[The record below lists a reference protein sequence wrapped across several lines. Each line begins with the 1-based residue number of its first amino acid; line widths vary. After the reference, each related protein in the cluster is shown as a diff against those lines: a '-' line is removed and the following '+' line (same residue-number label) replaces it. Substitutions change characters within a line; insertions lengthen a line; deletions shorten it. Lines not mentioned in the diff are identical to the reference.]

1 MEWSESFKP
10 SCSLKDSV
18 YDALKT
24 QIILGRLQA
33 GEQLNIAELAKNMGI
48 SSAPVREAL
57 SMLHQNG
64 FVVLNPR
71 KKATVSN
78 VLTNDYNILMD
89 LRQLLE
95 PYAAK
100 LSAKNIPD
108 NELQGMRKKLEA
120 VLKNPDDMYAY
131 VDSDL
136 SLHDMI
142 FQYCGSVILADI
154 LRIIKEHSLRIR
166 YCVEEM
172 AEESKKSEFVVETT
186 TEHLKIL
193 DALELGDS
201 DGVYEAMGM
210 HIKNFLLRSKR
221 GGIIEQFLSNR
232 HAE

>member
-120 VLKNPDDMYAY
+120 VLKNPDDMYTY

-172 AEESKKSEFVVETT
+172 AE
-186 TEHLKIL
+186 
-193 DALELGDS
+193 
-201 DGVYEAMGM
+201 
-210 HIKNFLLRSKR
+210 
-221 GGIIEQFLSNR
+221 
-232 HAE
+232 